1 MADEASKSEVWNKEY
16 KEALNSATRYDYISS
31 GTHRARFWWRFL
43 GERKFWCEKISVNF
57 FIIFICVIFGA
68 CGDVSNVDIHNETS
82 KIFSQDDI
90 TAAEKVVL
98 NEFKINWSGCTLKK
112 LYYPGD
118 DWADEF
124 EHWRQFYNA
133 DRAIVLLSDYDV
145 DVDSPTAKAGTTYS
159 DWDWVLVR
167 NNGEDWEFKTC
178 GY

>member
-1 MADEASKSEVWNKEY
+1 MAELADAQDLGN
-16 KEALNSATRYDYISS
+16 ATSVKGSFDVK
-31 GTHRARFWWRFL
+31 RFL
-43 GERKFWCEKISVNF
+43 SIF

-118 DWADEF
+118 DWAD
-124 EHWRQFYNA
+124 
-133 DRAIVLLSDYDV
+133 
-145 DVDSPTAKAGTTYS
+145 
-159 DWDWVLVR
+159 
-167 NNGEDWEFKTC
+167 
-178 GY
+178 

>member
-1 MADEASKSEVWNKEY
+1 MKRAK
-16 KEALNSATRYDYISS
+16 
-31 GTHRARFWWRFL
+31 ARFEIRSTRKRLTARRGTTIFQAGHTAPDFGDVSSVKGSFDVKRFL
-43 GERKFWCEKISVNF
+43 SIF

-118 DWADEF
+118 DWSGDF

-133 DRAIVLLSDYDV
+133 DQAIVLLSDYDV

-159 DWDWVLVR
+159 DLDWVLVR